1 MKKKLNTYGEDGKI
15 GVREKRGLNAEF
27 AEEAQRALRRGRVT
41 QEHSPFGKTQG
52 KREWLCHREV
62 QQDRGWRLWWIWV
75 ERFTAQ
81 KREQSSRTPN

>member
-41 QEHSPFGKTQG
+41 QEHSQ
-52 KREWLCHREV
+52 EWLCHREV